1 MQRKTQTP
9 EPDNLPSILNQP
21 VSSYI
26 TWGKS
31 TSLGRLFPI
40 CEVGA
45 MKGSPP
51 RAVRG
56 LKGGT
61 LSGALRTTWS
71 LVSNQYTT
79 ALITISVT

>member
-9 EPDNLPSILNQP
+9 EPDNLPSTLNQP

-40 CEVGA
+40 CEVG
-45 MKGSPP
+45 
-51 RAVRG
+51 VII
-56 LKGGT
+56 
-61 LSGALRTTWS
+61 ALTSEAGWERT
-71 LVSNQYTT
+71 
-79 ALITISVT
+79 